1 MGKLFEDI
9 ADSFAYFRS
18 LRRRDD
24 RILIINRSLRWR
36 DGRTLI
42 IKRALESGNYA
53 VMNVLFDDDN
63 SKEGDKK

>member
-24 RILIINRSLRWR
+24 HR
-36 DGRTLI
+36 LI
-42 IKRALESGNYA
+42 IKRALESGNYV
-53 VMNVLFDDDN
+53 VMNGLFDDDN
-63 SKEGDKK
+63 LKEGDKK

>member
-18 LRRRDD
+18 LREKD
-24 RILIINRSLRWR
+24 SLFRVVEKA
-36 DGRTLI
+36 
-42 IKRALESGNYA
+42 IKSGNYV
-53 VMNVLFDDDN
+53 VMKNGLFDDDN